1 MGFPMPS
8 LLTPL
13 DHLLAEAVQSFPAA
27 RGTDGAADAFHGLHV
42 PAAEVERLLARSE
55 GSAGATQGRPNG
67 KSQPGIFARLLS
79 TPKPAAERPAVDL
92 AGDDPALGRLARAF
106 GLSAFDLNVV
116 VLALAVEVDLKYER
130 VFGYLQDDLTRR
142 RPTVDLA
149 LALLGGDA
157 DDRLANRAAFDADAA
172 LLRHNLVALF
182 PDPHDVEPSLLNHYL
197 KLDDRVV
204 DHILGEVS
212 IDARI
217 RTAVKL
223 VEPAVA
229 WPELGID
236 DDTKDRLA
244 LLALGQ
250 HARAGEGGPSSLVIQ
265 LHGPDG
271 AGKRAVAEALCH
283 CAETWLLVI
292 GLADLLRVDLPPET
306 AIRLAFREAVLL
318 QTPLYLDG
326 LDALLADDDRAR
338 AALRVLIEQLEQIS
352 GVTFLAGR
360 SAWAPSG
367 ALRAK
372 PIVSIAVS
380 VPGYAAR
387 DALWREELGDI
398 EAPGVDSDVDV
409 GHLAGQFRFGA
420 AQIRDAVATARNR
433 ALWRDPASG
442 RVAMDDLL
450 AAGRMHSHHKLGTI
464 ATHIQPVYGWDDIVL
479 PADQLRQLREICHAV
494 RYRAKVYTDWGFD
507 RKLAR
512 GKGVNALF
520 AGPSGTGKTMA
531 AEIIARDLG
540 LDLFKIDLSSV
551 VSKYIGET
559 EKNLER
565 IFREAQTSNAI
576 LFFDEADALFGKRSE
591 VKDAHDRYANIEIS
605 YLLQRMEEYDGVV
618 ILATNLKKNLDD
630 AFVRRLQYTVDF
642 PFPEEA
648 DRLRIWRKIWPDAMP
663 RDGDMDLA
671 FAARQ
676 FRLTGGNIKNV
687 AVAAAFLGA
696 AEGDTVRMA
705 HLIHATRREYQ
716 KMGKLCT
723 EVEFGPYMHVLEAE
737 GGGA

>member
-1 MGFPMPS
+1 MSNISVVP
-8 LLTPL
+8 LLAPL

-27 RGTDGAADAFHGLHV
+27 RDSDGAADAFQGLHV
-42 PAAEVERLLARSE
+42 PAGEVERLLARS
-55 GSAGATQGRPNG
+55 SGARAAGRPNG
-67 KSQPGIFARLLS
+67 SAQPGLFARLLS
-79 TPKPAAERPAVDL
+79 TSKPAAPRPAVDL
-92 AGDDPALGRLARAF
+92 ASDNPALARLARAF
-106 GLSAFDLNVV
+106 GLSPFDVNVV

-149 LALLGGDA
+149 LSLLGGDA
-157 DDRLANRAAFDADAA
+157 DDHLANRAAFDADAA
-172 LLRHNLVALF
+172 LLRHNLVAIV

-197 KLDDRVV
+197 KLDDRIV
-204 DHILGEVS
+204 DHVLGEVS

-236 DDTKDRLA
+236 DATKDRLA
-244 LLALGQ
+244 MLALGQ
-250 HARAGEGGPSSLVIQ
+250 HTRAVEGGPPSLVIQ

-283 CAETWLLVI
+283 SAETWMLVVS
-292 GLADLLRVDLPPET
+292 LADLLRADLPPET

-618 ILATNLKKNLDD
+618 ILATNVKKNLDD